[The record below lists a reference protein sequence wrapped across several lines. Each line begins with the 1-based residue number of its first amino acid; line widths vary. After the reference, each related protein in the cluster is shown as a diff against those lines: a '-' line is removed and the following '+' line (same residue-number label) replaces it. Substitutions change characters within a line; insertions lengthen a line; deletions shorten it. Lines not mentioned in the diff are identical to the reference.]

1 MANKEQKKKKSKAGR
16 KRHPMR
22 DEVRKVWL
30 KSGGNT
36 SIRELAEMAGVGESK
51 IRTWK
56 SEDRWAEEL
65 GKRHKGAQPG
75 NRNAV
80 GHGAPEGNLNAM
92 THGAYHVVNPE
103 EIDPG
108 TLDVLEKVSRDTW
121 ESHVLSLIKLRGKEA
136 WLEAR
141 IREIRGIPADEM
153 IPVGVNEMVVPK
165 KPGDEDAEAAAYM
178 KAVEQGNAPMP
189 GDESQMQMQYRIT
202 NKHGRDQ
209 ALEKLEMQ
217 LDRVRGRIQK
227 VLDGMRQIDEARWRL
242 EIAEK
247 QYKLAEGKVTGVFE
261 VDMDAWEG
269 EEDMEE

>member
-80 GHGAPEGNLNAM
+80 GHGAPDGNLNAM

-108 TLDVLEKVSRDTW
+108 TLEVLEKVSRDTW
-121 ESHVLSLIKLRGKEA
+121 ESHVLSLVKLRGKEA

-178 KAVEQGNAPMP
+178 QAVEQGNAPMP
-189 GDESQMQMQYRIT
+189 GDESPMQMQYRIT
-202 NKHGRDQ
+202 NKYGRDQ

-227 VLDGMRQIDEARWRL
+227 VLDGMRQIDEARWKK
-242 EIAEK
+242 EVEEK
-247 QYKLAEGKVTGVFE
+247 QYKLAWGKATGEFE
-261 VDMDAWEG
+261 VDMDAWEVEDP
-269 EEDMEE
+269 EE